1 MDLCLRFTPPIFRS
15 ELWAGQSVTF
25 TSPGTTT
32 QTQICWW
39 LLEVF
44 FQNILIFHDSFYFDK
59 SPRYRY
65 TKASPQH
72 NPPTIVFH
80 FMLHASAFFFQT
92 SPRPNSYSFVLC
104 DQVTRFKYVQS
115 FSRLSFILQ
124 SGMNVSLLLKLSFSC
139 SGTFSPSCVGFT
151 GLSILRSRSSCS
163 SSRVFRHI
171 SY

>member
-25 TSPGTTT
+25 TSPGTAT

-72 NPPTIVFH
+72 NPPTIAFH

-104 DQVTRFKYVQS
+104 DQMTRFKYVQVVLHTS
-115 FSRLSFILQ
+115 VWHECVSSSEVEFFLFWNLQ
-124 SGMNVSLLLKLSFSC
+124 SILCRVY
-139 SGTFSPSCVGFT
+139 GTVYFKK
-151 GLSILRSRSSCS
+151 SS
-163 SSRVFRHI
+163 VLQLF
-171 SY
+171 